1 MLTCQK
7 SKPLFDSLKATFS
20 NFDASPLWLSCS
32 EFFFNQKNELFLGN
46 YVQEENYQGY
56 RSPLN
61 PKGQIDVV
69 AGVELLD
76 AWEELLR
83 GNAAKDGGQV
93 VDDGETVLGPGHL
106 ERGQANPVLGRG
118 KIKRRL
124 GLCRDVIKY
133 ENC

>member
-1 MLTCQK
+1 MTELLRIFFLTK
-7 SKPLFDSLKATFS
+7 
-20 NFDASPLWLSCS
+20 
-32 EFFFNQKNELFLGN
+32 KNERFLGN
-46 YVQEENYQGY
+46 YIQGNYQGY
-56 RSPLN
+56 RSPLD
-61 PKGQIDVV
+61 PEGQIDVV

-76 AWEELLR
+76 AWEELLW